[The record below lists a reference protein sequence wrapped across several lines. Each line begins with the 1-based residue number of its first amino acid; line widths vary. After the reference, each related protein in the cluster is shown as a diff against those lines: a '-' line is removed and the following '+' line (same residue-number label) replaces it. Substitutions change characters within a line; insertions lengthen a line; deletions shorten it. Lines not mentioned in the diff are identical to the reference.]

1 MKKEDAI
8 VMGGLALLVLAN
20 KKPTVTKQ
28 QPSIPT
34 VTVPQPTVS
43 QPPPPPPQPPI
54 AQQPTTTAP
63 QPPVQ
68 PSVVLPPLQSVN
80 LAQSVMPQ
88 VTISSNKTEIY
99 ENETATLTMVVSG
112 PPPGMTGAQYRFKEA
127 GTNEIVDS
135 CFGFIQL
142 SALKYPLTISEVVRE
157 MVYYEPIT
165 NNYMISLSI
174 GTHRIAACFGDPI
187 QVCSSPITIT
197 RKANGYLRN
206 ASLVSASRMSDG
218 SIKVVVDIDADA
230 GTYNLVQLWYDYPGY
245 PGIAKSFLAKSG
257 GTFTFYGPKPY
268 ETYMKLSQVHLVV
281 NHPGDKQLTTN
292 SLPV

>member
-8 VMGGLALLVLAN
+8 VMGGLALLVLSK
-20 KKPTVTKQ
+20 KKPTVTI
-28 QPSIPT
+28 S
-34 VTVPQPTVS
+34 QPTVS

-54 AQQPTTTAP
+54 AP
-63 QPPVQ
+63 QPPASQ
-68 PSVVLPPLQSVN
+68 PSVILPPQNAQLPPQYTQALQSVN

-88 VTISSNKTEIY
+88 VTISANRTEIY

-157 MVYYEPIT
+157 MVYYEPT
-165 NNYMISLSI
+165 TDNYMISLPI
-174 GTHRIAACFGDPI
+174 GTHRIVACFGDPI

-218 SIKVVVDIDADA
+218 SIKVVVNIDADP
-230 GTYNLVQLWYDYPGY
+230 GTYNLVQLWYDYPGF
-245 PGIAKSFLAKSG
+245 PGPAKSFLAKGG

-268 ETYMKLSQVHLVV
+268 EAYMKLPQVHLVV